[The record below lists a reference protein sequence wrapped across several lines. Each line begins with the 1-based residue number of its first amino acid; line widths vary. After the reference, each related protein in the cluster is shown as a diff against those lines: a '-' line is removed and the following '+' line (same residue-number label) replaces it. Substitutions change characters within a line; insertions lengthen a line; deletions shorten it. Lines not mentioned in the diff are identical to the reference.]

1 MRVKW
6 SPRSL
11 DRVVEI
17 ASYIALDSPANAEA
31 WVDRLLDH
39 VDEQLTQFPLSGKP
53 ARDVDTDDARELVFE
68 SYRVFYDVGDIVEIL
83 TVRRCSELIDQQE
96 LGPSP
101 A

>member
-1 MRVKW
+1 MRIDW
-6 SPRSL
+6 SPRAL
-11 DRVVEI
+11 HRVVEI
-17 ASYIALDSPANAEA
+17 ASYIALDSPVYAEA
-31 WVDRLLDH
+31 WVDRLFDH
-39 VDEQLTQFPLSGKP
+39 VEEQLSQFPLSGKP

-68 SYRVFYDVGDIVEIL
+68 PYRVFYDVGDIVEIL

>member
-1 MRVKW
+1 MRVDW
-6 SPRSL
+6 SPRAL
-11 DRVVEI
+11 NRVVEI
-17 ASYIALDSPANAEA
+17 AGYIAHDSPANAEA
-31 WVDRLLDH
+31 WVGRLFDH
-39 VDEQLTQFPLSGKP
+39 VEEQLSQFPLSGKP

-68 SYRVFYDVGDIVEIL
+68 SYRIFYDVGDIVEIL